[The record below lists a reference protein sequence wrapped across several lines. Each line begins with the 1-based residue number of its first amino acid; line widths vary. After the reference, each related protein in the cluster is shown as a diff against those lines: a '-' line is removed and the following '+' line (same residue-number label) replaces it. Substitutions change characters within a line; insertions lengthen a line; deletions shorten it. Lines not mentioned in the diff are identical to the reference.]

1 MKNEFGKTG
10 EKERKVEQLRTIEQ
24 RDRTY
29 NKYVQKFKRITR
41 ESEYKRQLFIEK
53 FKRELNKGIRRR
65 LMEAKSPPSSIEE
78 WQKRLVRLN
87 RNQR

>member
-29 NKYVQKFKRITR
+29 NKYV
-41 ESEYKRQLFIEK
+41 
-53 FKRELNKGIRRR
+53 
-65 LMEAKSPPSSIEE
+65 
-78 WQKRLVRLN
+78 
-87 RNQR
+87 